1 MTVEIP
7 ERHALRTVAEMAIGH
22 PLSVI
27 EATVICDELALRHVH
42 VAVRFEVDGWVHLWQ
57 IEPCTTTEEVTA
69 LRAFAAITDQTL
81 VWHPYLDVAR

>member
-42 VAVRFEVDGWVHLWQ
+42 VSVRFEVDGWVHLWA
-57 IEPCTTTEEVTA
+57 ITPTTTREECQA
-69 LRAFAAITDQTL
+69 LAAFGRITDQTL
-81 VWHPYLDVAR
+81 VWHDYLEAHA